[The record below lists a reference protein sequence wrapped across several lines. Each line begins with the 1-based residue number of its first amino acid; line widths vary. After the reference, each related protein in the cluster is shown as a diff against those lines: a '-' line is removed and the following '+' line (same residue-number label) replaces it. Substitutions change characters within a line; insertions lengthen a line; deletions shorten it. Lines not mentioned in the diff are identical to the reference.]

1 MVLLYIGID
10 DLFNVKM
17 KLKNVVN
24 WKDLGLALGLLHP
37 TLQKIDKGQRG
48 DINDCMREMLA
59 VWLQQQDNVSRVGT
73 PSWSVLQTALKK
85 IGENEI
91 ADRQHFKERT

>member
-1 MVLLYIGID
+1 MTVVFLIGID

-37 TLQKIDKGQRG
+37 TLQKIDKGQCG
-48 DINDCMREMLA
+48 DVNDCMREMLA
-59 VWLQQQDNVSRVGT
+59 TWLQQQDNVSQVGA
-73 PSWSVLQTALKK
+73 PSWSVLQTALRN
-85 IGENEI
+85 IGENEL
-91 ADRQHFKERT
+91 ADTVPT